1 MNTTRLSDTITD
13 AIPSVAYTQEFHTML
28 ENHVLLLI
36 RSSGS
41 QVIGVENGKALQY
54 DSDFFGLLGT
64 LLVPPKYHWVTM
76 RCNGLYSPN
85 DYTSSVTSII
95 LPNFDEIDALEGM
108 FNASSNLAIG

>member
-1 MNTTRLSDTITD
+1 MTTTRLTDTITD
-13 AIPSVAYTQEFHTML
+13 ANPSIANTQEFHTML

-41 QVIGVENGKALQY
+41 QVLSVENGQALQY
-54 DSDFFGLLGT
+54 DSDFFGLLNT

-76 RCNGLYSPN
+76 RCNGMYSPN
-85 DYTSSVTSII
+85 DYKSSVTSVI

-108 FNASSNLAIG
+108 FNSSSSLAIG